1 LKSTCGMQERDPKKC
16 SMATEEHALK
26 IRRPWH
32 CQSELSRLS
41 PENVSKSGEQPKAI
55 IRARED
61 HVNSTRLA
69 PESSGFSC
77 QILPDNRG
85 HDKGDR
91 KDQPACEPPVGY
103 TSSGPNVHRSRTAR
117 QPTGAQCWQTRILS
131 RLRRTRASSTLLL
144 TRERRNQ
151 SGWYDG
157 AMISEHGVDQNR
169 TGREEVTSISGL
181 DGAIDCPNGDV
192 NRLHLIDGV
201 NRELAESK
209 KPPCSSAAEY

>member
-1 LKSTCGMQERDPKKC
+1 MKGRCGMQERDTKKH

-77 QILPDNRG
+77 QILPDNRR
-85 HDKGDR
+85 HC
-91 KDQPACEPPVGY
+91 Q
-103 TSSGPNVHRSRTAR
+103 
-117 QPTGAQCWQTRILS
+117 
-131 RLRRTRASSTLLL
+131 
-144 TRERRNQ
+144 RRNQ
-151 SGWYDG
+151 SSSRDLQEGRKANARAHAHTECTLRVRLRGRG
-157 AMISEHGVDQNR
+157 ASDSASLDARQSR
-169 TGREEVTSISGL
+169 T
-181 DGAIDCPNGDV
+181 
-192 NRLHLIDGV
+192 HLCAV
-201 NRELAESK
+201 WT
-209 KPPCSSAAEY
+209 

>member
-1 LKSTCGMQERDPKKC
+1 MVQAAMLVHQTAASSWCENRMRYECWRHSICWVCNLKSTCGMQERDPKRY

-41 PENVSKSGEQPKAI
+41 TENISRSGEQPKAI
-55 IRARED
+55 IRARKD

-69 PESSGFSC
+69 PGSSGFSC

-117 QPTGAQCWQTRILS
+117 QPTGAQC
-131 RLRRTRASSTLLL
+131 
-144 TRERRNQ
+144 
-151 SGWYDG
+151 
-157 AMISEHGVDQNR
+157 
-169 TGREEVTSISGL
+169 
-181 DGAIDCPNGDV
+181 
-192 NRLHLIDGV
+192 
-201 NRELAESK
+201 
-209 KPPCSSAAEY
+209 